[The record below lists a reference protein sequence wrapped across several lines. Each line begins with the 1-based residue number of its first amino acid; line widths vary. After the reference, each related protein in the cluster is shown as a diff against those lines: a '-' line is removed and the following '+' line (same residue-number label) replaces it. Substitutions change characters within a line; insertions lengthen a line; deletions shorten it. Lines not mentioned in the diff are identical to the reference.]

1 MYIIAVIIE
10 NCIGGGVGE
19 FDPMARPGRRVQG
32 RGPDG
37 GDLQLLAVIYISQGF
52 YQFKGRYTGRIV
64 DERRLPADVGLPGGA
79 VSVEDLVRR
88 SIIAMG
94 SCNE

>member
-37 GDLQLLAVIYISQGF
+37 GDLQLLAVI
-52 YQFKGRYTGRIV
+52 
-64 DERRLPADVGLPGGA
+64 
-79 VSVEDLVRR
+79 
-88 SIIAMG
+88 
-94 SCNE
+94 